1 MNEIIKEEIARISEL
16 MNVQILKE
24 SEYSDCER
32 FSDNKQ
38 KRFVCK
44 RIASLRSKLHSQDGI
59 GLRQII
65 DRRIEEL
72 ETKIPDE
79 LQTKFIEGAELLFSL
94 GKITQREKDYFI
106 DKKVINNK
114 LVYIDGEW
122 QPINKLNTNYYDLA
136 ELLTDLIYREGTN
149 LRSTIQSIINDPS
162 TTLKRMKPTLESM
175 LSEYFKDT
183 KEFLDYTKN
192 IQKTSAIGE
201 KAENDVKEYLES
213 NGFKSLY
220 DGGNGDLID
229 MAFGTDLIMQHP
241 ELGVKT
247 IQVKNSERAWN
258 RDDEYKNV
266 DWVVIANPLTI
277 YDNKTKE
284 QITL

>member
-1 MNEIIKEEIARISEL
+1 

-59 GLRQII
+59 GLRRII
-65 DRRIEEL
+65 DKRIEEL

-94 GKITQREKDYFI
+94 GKITEREKDYFI

-136 ELLTDLIYREGTN
+136 ELLTDLIYREGTD
-149 LRSTIQSIINDPS
+149 LRNTIQSIINNPLA
-162 TTLKRMKPTLESM
+162 TLKRMKPTLESM

-213 NGFKSLY
+213 NGFKSIY

-247 IQVKNSERAWN
+247 IQVKNSEKAWN

-284 QITL
+284 QIEL

>member
-1 MNEIIKEEIARISEL
+1 
-16 MNVQILKE
+16 
-24 SEYSDCER
+24 
-32 FSDNKQ
+32 
-38 KRFVCK
+38 
-44 RIASLRSKLHSQDGI
+44 
-59 GLRQII
+59 
-65 DRRIEEL
+65 
-72 ETKIPDE
+72 
-79 LQTKFIEGAELLFSL
+79 
-94 GKITQREKDYFI
+94 
-106 DKKVINNK
+106 

-136 ELLTDLIYREGTN
+136 ELLTELIYREGTN
-149 LRSTIQSIINDPS
+149 LRGTIQSIINDPL

-241 ELGVKT
+241 DLGVKT
-247 IQVKNSERAWN
+247 IQVKNSEKAWN

-284 QITL
+284 KIEL